1 VHRVDPSYYIDFRS
15 KAQGTGSPTAALAVL
30 RALTAN
36 RGHANPVTIAQ
47 LGLGA
52 CQLGE
57 GWRDVVAASA
67 GWLSEHLESDGQLL
81 YLFPMP
87 HTYRLEPPWTSAMAQ
102 GQAASLF
109 VRAASALDEPSLTD
123 AAVRA
128 TSSLLQADDRVVVST
143 PDGPVLQEYPTDP
156 PAHVLNG
163 WIFGLWGLYDTA
175 LALRLAGGDAAAHEE
190 AFAAGIASLVRWL
203 PRYALAFHWSRYDLF
218 PHPLVNIASPA
229 YHRLHVEQLRVTA
242 SLARDDAI
250 ARVADDWA
258 FGVDSV
264 ASRGVA
270 LARKVA
276 FRSLRPRSQVGRR
289 LTGWSTSA

>member
-1 VHRVDPSYYIDFRS
+1 MVDPCYYVDFRS
-15 KAQGTGSPTAALAVL
+15 KGQSTGSPTAALAAL
-30 RALTAN
+30 RGLVAS
-36 RGHANPVTIAQ
+36 RRCANPVTVAQ

-57 GWRDVVAASA
+57 GWRDVVAATV
-67 GWLSEHLESDGQLL
+67 GWLSEHLEPDGRLF
-81 YLFPMP
+81 YLFAMP
-87 HTYRLEPPWTSAMAQ
+87 HTYRLEPPWASAMAQ

-109 VRAASALDEPSLTD
+109 ARAAWVLDEPNLTD
-123 AAVRA
+123 AAARA
-128 TSSLLQADDRVVVST
+128 TSSLLQADGRIVVST
-143 PDGPVLQEYPTDP
+143 PEGPILQEYPTDP

-175 LALRLAGGDAAAHEE
+175 LALRLAGADAAGHEE
-190 AFAAGIASLVRWL
+190 AFAAGTAALARWL

-250 ARVADDWA
+250 ARVADGWA
-258 FGVDSV
+258 TGLDSV

-270 LARKVA
+270 FARKVA

-289 LTGWSTSA
+289 LTGWSTPA